1 MSTQIALPRDAEG
14 REIPLDTEVLYN
26 KDGNELCTDSVT
38 YMRLTKDWWFFGHFR
53 SCTDTHSIAASN
65 LYLTPPDSW
74 DKLEQD
80 ALKNPC
86 EYFGR
91 RDDFD
96 SAWCDGCPAENGSCC
111 KTKSIDLI
119 RRAKALGTSR
129 AQCAATRNA
138 TSSGAECDD
147 RQQETV

>member
-26 KDGNELCTDSVT
+26 KDGNELCIDRVT

-53 SCTDTHSIAASN
+53 SRTDTHRIAASN

-74 DKLEQD
+74 YKLDQD

-91 RDDFD
+91 RDDYHLE
-96 SAWCDGCPAENGSCC
+96 WCDGCPAENGSCC
-111 KTKSIDLI
+111 KTMSIDLV
-119 RRAKALGTSR
+119 RRAKALGTSQAR
-129 AQCAATRNA
+129 CAAAKNA
-138 TSSGAECDD
+138 TLSGAEFDN
-147 RQQETV
+147 RQEETA

>member
-26 KDGNELCTDSVT
+26 KDGNDFHPDRAT
-38 YMRLTKDWWFFGHFR
+38 YMRLTKDWCFFGHFR
-53 SCTDTHSIAASN
+53 SSTDTHQIAASN

-91 RDDFD
+91 RDDYHTE
-96 SAWCDGCPAENGSCC
+96 WCDGCPAENGSCC
-111 KTKSIDLI
+111 KTMSIDI
-119 RRAKALGTSR
+119 VRRAKALGTSQAR
-129 AQCAATRNA
+129 CAAARNA
-138 TSSGAECDD
+138 TS
-147 RQQETV
+147 

>member
-26 KDGNELCTDSVT
+26 KDGNDFHLDRAT

-53 SCTDTHSIAASN
+53 SSTDTHRIAASN
-65 LYLTPPDSW
+65 LYLIPPDSW

-80 ALKNPC
+80 ALKDPC

-91 RDDFD
+91 IDGCGPTC
-96 SAWCDGCPAENGSCC
+96 CDGCPAEYGSCFE
-111 KTKSIDLI
+111 TKSIDLV
-119 RRAKALGTSR
+119 RRAKALGTSQAR
-129 AQCAATRNA
+129 CAAARNA
-138 TSSGAECDD
+138 TLSGAECDN
-147 RQQETV
+147 RQEKTV

>member
-65 LYLTPPDSW
+65 LYLTPPDNW

-80 ALKNPC
+80 ELKNAC

-91 RDDFD
+91 IDGCG
-96 SAWCDGCPAENGSCC
+96 STCCDGCPTEYDSCFE
-111 KTKSIDLI
+111 TKSIDLV
-119 RRAKALGTSR
+119 RRAKALAGVTK
-129 AQCAATRNA
+129 N
-138 TSSGAECDD
+138 D
-147 RQQETV
+147 